1 MYSIIFIKD
10 DKMDMKNFINFHEMM
25 NFVIDI
31 ITTNPKVEFL
41 IRNEKGGTIYKYARP
56 WKEY

>member
-31 ITTNPKVEFL
+31 ITTNSKVEFL
-41 IRNEKGGTIYKYARP
+41 IRNEKGEAIYKYARP
-56 WKEY
+56 